1 MSSYSI
7 GRASYSQVPLTKR
20 LNPHASDVAST
31 DFSFLCHAP
40 LALSMR
46 RRIDS
51 LRKSLFALWVVV
63 LDLIEL
69 LRPDGLLQ
77 RQQIPHKSCR
87 IVERGEYI
95 RLIAAMICS
104 A

>member
-7 GRASYSQVPLTKR
+7 GRASHSQVSLNKR
-20 LNPHASDVAST
+20 LNSHASDITTTVI
-31 DFSFLCHAP
+31 SFLCHAP

-46 RRIDS
+46 RRMGS

-63 LDLIEL
+63 LDLVEL
-69 LRPDGLLQ
+69 VRPDGLLQ
-77 RQQIPHKSCR
+77 RQQTPHKSFS

-95 RLIAAMICS
+95 PLIAATICS